1 MMTCIKVKELP
12 ERYTSADR
20 RNRKDLSNFLN
31 SFMLAN
37 AKFAKVFYDERDYSS
52 IQSARSAIQN
62 AIDYYRF
69 PMLAKTINKEIY
81 LIRTDM

>member
-1 MMTCIKVKELP
+1 MMTCVEVKELP
-12 ERYTSADR
+12 ERYTCVEQ

-37 AKFAKVFYDERDYSS
+37 AKFAKVLYDERDYSS
-52 IQSARSAIQN
+52 VQSARAAIQN

-69 PMLAKTINKEIY
+69 PMIAKTINKEIY